1 MFTAPSNL
9 QGPPGTSA
17 EEKKVSTFFFLFF
30 KKTKKHLTSQGK
42 DVQASVLLFAFG
54 ISVLITKTLKSPR
67 FLLIETR
74 PRWT

>member
-17 EEKKVSTFFFLFF
+17 EEKKVSIFFFF
-30 KKTKKHLTSQGK
+30 KLLTSQGK
-42 DVQASVLLFAFG
+42 DVQASALLLAFG